1 MKAVNDS
8 PSALALADGSK
19 PIRLAP
25 ASRKTAAPWTLN
37 HAIRIVSARARGCT
51 PLLLPQRLHSSPRL
65 LRKWP
70 CDTAMLCGFHARGV
84 ALKCPFGDALQDP
97 DRSEHVE
104 YDVKFPVLTRQHLTP
119 ETPAIGGEVILH
131 TRHSDGAQ
139 VQPLQPSVRVGIAV
153 PREAV
158 IREIRERVAERR

>member
-8 PSALALADGSK
+8 PSALALADGSN

-25 ASRKTAAPWTLN
+25 ASRKTAAPRSLI
-37 HAIRIVSARARGCT
+37 HAIRFVSARARGCT

-97 DRSEHVE
+97 DRLVHVE
-104 YDVKFPVLTRQHLTP
+104 YDVIFPVLTRQHLTP
-119 ETPAIGGEVILH
+119 KTPTKNNKEILH
-131 TRHSDGAQ
+131 TR
-139 VQPLQPSVRVGIAV
+139 
-153 PREAV
+153 
-158 IREIRERVAERR
+158 